1 MADVRINVTASTEQ
15 AKAALNN
22 LDGSMNKLK
31 TSTGGLKTGLIN
43 FNMAL
48 QAANTVLNAAKQ
60 AYDATAGATVKYAA
74 QVRDLNRITGAGAEE
89 TSRLIQVADDLT
101 ISYESLEQAAK
112 IAAKNGIEFTTGKL
126 AEMSAEYQA
135 LNPGQERA
143 AYLLEKFGKN
153 GLEMG
158 KMLETPT
165 DQLIKMTGAID
176 DNMLMTEEAVQQ
188 ARAFEIAQDNLADA
202 IQGAKYA
209 IGNEMIPVLVKA
221 ANALTLVTTAT
232 KGLEGVLAEHETD
245 VRKTSDTYDDYIKE
259 MVRAGLVAKQFEG
272 AEVNLAKAFLDGT
285 LETEKQDAVLYMLT
299 NSVGAV
305 SEGTWKVT
313 RAMEGATPA
322 SQAWMD
328 ELDRGG
334 PLVSN
339 LNDELQELV
348 DKGIDNLKTAMSGAV
363 GGEMEDFKTK
373 SGEIF
378 DKMKDVSGQI
388 QTLKD
393 KKWLTKEQQDELV
406 NLETEYGNL
415 QTSLSDTATAHEDA
429 MHRISYSLLEA
440 RLGIDGFTQ
449 AELDVL
455 NNYAGM
461 TGMID
466 EPTRMLNES
475 ISMLTTQW
483 ENGKQPV
490 DDYMTAFEYLNES
503 IKDGVIT
510 AGEMQTALELLNG
523 REINI
528 GINVKVKGDPI
539 PDFGIDDPDAAIPTG
554 PDDEIGGAGEV
565 PYSTGGYIPPGGRG
579 VVGEETVTG
588 MPGGGAVVT
597 NNHNYSINMGVQA
610 NENAVIN
617 RLRILEAFGV

>member
-22 LDGSMNKLK
+22 LDGSMDRLK
-31 TSTGGLKTGLIN
+31 TTTGGLKTGLIN
-43 FNMAL
+43 FNMAM
-48 QAANTVLNAAKQ
+48 QAGQTVLNLAKQ
-60 AYDATAGATVKYAA
+60 AFDATAGAAVNYAA
-74 QVRDLNRITGAGAEE
+74 QVRDLNRITGTGTEE
-89 TSRLIQVADDLT
+89 TSRLIQMADDMV
-101 ISYESLEQAAK
+101 ISYEALEQAAK
-112 IAAKNGIEFTTGKL
+112 IAAKNGIEFTTDKL
-126 AEMSAEYQA
+126 AEMSDEYLT

-143 AYLLEKFGKN
+143 AFLIEKFGKN

-158 KMLETPT
+158 KLLELGADGVRDASAAIGDNLVLTEQQVAEAR
-165 DQLIKMTGAID
+165 QL
-176 DNMLMTEEAVQQ
+176 
-188 ARAFEIAQDNLADA
+188 EIAQDNLQDSVKGVSIAF
-202 IQGAKYA
+202 
-209 IGNEMIPVLVKA
+209 GNVLIPVLTKS
-221 ANALTLVTTAT
+221 ANAVL
-232 KGLEGVLAEHETD
+232 VLANGTEELDAIFRQHETD
-245 VRKTSDTYDDYIKE
+245 MRKGTSSWEEYAAEII
-259 MVRAGLVAKQFEG
+259 RSGLASGQFTG
-272 AEVNLAKAFLDGT
+272 TQKRIAMAFADGT
-285 LETEKQDAVLYMLT
+285 LKISEHTDRVDDLIMSVDGLSIAQYTNKDA
-299 NSVGAV
+299 NQS
-305 SEGTWKVT
+305 
-313 RAMEGATPA
+313 
-322 SQAWMD
+322 WMD
-328 ELDRGG
+328 AL
-334 PLVSN
+334 
-339 LNDELQELV
+339 
-348 DKGIDNLKTAMSGAV
+348 DKGALSVEELGDRVHGLAVMDIDELKTAMSGAV
-363 GGEMEDFKTK
+363 GGEMEDFRAK

-378 DKMKDVSGQI
+378 DRMKDVSGQI

-554 PDDEIGGAGEV
+554 PDDTIGGEPEV